1 MNNTYGNVKS
11 AVINPENDVEIFYHY
26 RPTLN
31 SEDNSY
37 KDFIKIE
44 NVSSVFKTVNISE
57 SSKNSNDEDFPDRT
71 LPGMYN
77 LSLPVDIFGRKGFY
91 TIYIRPKEIYCTIK
105 DVGALGAYPEISGI
119 VLDMNEIDTQREMFG
134 ADNLTGYRVEY
145 LSYEGQELKRQDFY
159 RLITSSNFAE
169 PITQNLTSANTN
181 ANAYRFNESGSLSF
195 ITLSPSTSPSFK
207 PNSTPFIGVP
217 NQRII
222 ITNTKFDPVC
232 VRVEICENDFDT
244 LATSIDGNQIR
255 MLDNGIL
262 TTYNEDF
269 EIYKQWEFYTL
280 KDNYNKNA
288 RLEVKA
294 LRNDN
299 IDSSVDADEVFSR

>member
-1 MNNTYGNVKS
+1 
-11 AVINPENDVEIFYHY
+11 
-26 RPTLN
+26 
-31 SEDNSY
+31 
-37 KDFIKIE
+37 
-44 NVSSVFKTVNISE
+44 
-57 SSKNSNDEDFPDRT
+57 
-71 LPGMYN
+71 
-77 LSLPVDIFGRKGFY
+77 
-91 TIYIRPKEIYCTIK
+91 
-105 DVGALGAYPEISGI
+105 
-119 VLDMNEIDTQREMFG
+119 MNEIDTQREMFG